1 MDLPEPCIMVHKL
14 EDWRVTK
21 SRNLE
26 MKAGCFGAEEES
38 QVGFK
43 HPLESEDFHRDA
55 DGQASS
61 CLQKSSKAS
70 AAQQLSGSIGE
81 VFWGCFSSFISP

>member
-1 MDLPEPCIMVHKL
+1 MDLPVPFIMVHKL
-14 EDWRVTK
+14 EDWKVTK

-26 MKAGCFGAEEES
+26 MKDGCFGAEKES

-55 DGQASS
+55 DGQVSRG
-61 CLQKSSKAS
+61 LQKSSKVS
-70 AAQQLSGSIGE
+70 AAQQL
-81 VFWGCFSSFISP
+81 